1 MTTKAKDG
9 RETLQERLQARIDK
23 HRDPRGNICL
33 GTYNHW
39 DSALDLEAIGSLDA
53 AQAEIARLTKDL
65 QRAEARDSGGHAP
78 DGVTWKHAWMR
89 EAEWRGR
96 AVDAANML
104 IDLCAHADF
113 RNGNTDESQSCDEGE
128 RLAAGII
135 EQAKALLPEQAPLR
149 QPEGWQPTRDQLRPF
164 AARAASHFMDLSG
177 DCPAAT
183 IVEGVLDTML
193 NDWAS
198 ASQVSPQEAA
208 KAVGAFGDWQ
218 FISEARS
225 NPAKTPTPAS
235 AVASEAGEDDY
246 GWVFDNPDAGE
257 QYSFNHPTDSGEC
270 DDASNI
276 RKATFTE
283 KWVYDAFQEE
293 FQKSE
298 QLRKQLEE
306 AQKGTPVAWQVQDA
320 DASWGQCY
328 TIEADAKRAKSNKE
342 AYEVACFGKTLAIRP
357 LYVAITSS
365 RDAGLEEAAN
375 AIPCTAENPN
385 ESDYERGRFDGIM
398 EYQKKIRA
406 LASTPAGRAAL
417 KSGEG

>member
-1 MTTKAKDG
+1 MSRQK
-9 RETLQERLQARIDK
+9 ETLQERLQARIDK

-235 AVASEAGEDDY
+235 AAKLDAETIQTLLDLLNPLHGSLDEQTYDEKVKEGFDAPHDAEYSVNVTARQERDLTQAVLILED
-246 GWVFDNPDAGE
+246 
-257 QYSFNHPTDSGEC
+257 
-270 DDASNI
+270 
-276 RKATFTE
+276 R
-283 KWVYDAFQEE
+283 
-293 FQKSE
+293 
-298 QLRKQLEE
+298 
-306 AQKGTPVAWQVQDA
+306 
-320 DASWGQCY
+320 
-328 TIEADAKRAKSNKE
+328 KRA
-342 AYEVACFGKTLAIRP
+342 A
-357 LYVAITSS
+357 
-365 RDAGLEEAAN
+365 
-375 AIPCTAENPN
+375 
-385 ESDYERGRFDGIM
+385 
-398 EYQKKIRA
+398 
-406 LASTPAGRAAL
+406 ASTPAPASAQDDLVKAL
-417 KSGEG
+417 AFLFDARLKATERLQQFLDTFGDLGDRNTDAEMSDWLGYKSPASTDFTDLEKFIRKQLSATGGAK

>member
-149 QPEGWQPTRDQLRPF
+149 QPEADTGYSVRAETIIAGIKQFGLAADGSDLRDLQALVNQFSPQPEAAPEGYTLVPNVALKWLHGEGPDHDGKWFGQVGEEGPSTKHPRPYWW
-164 AARAASHFMDLSG
+164 RSHFRKICNAISGRPVLHHYDKLSRSL
-177 DCPAAT
+177 
-183 IVEGVLDTML
+183 V
-193 NDWAS
+193 AS
-198 ASQVSPQEAA
+198 A
-208 KAVGAFGDWQ
+208 
-218 FISEARS
+218 
-225 NPAKTPTPAS
+225 PTPAS
-235 AVASEAGEDDY
+235 APDNFEDRLKELLGCEIIAGA
-246 GWVFDNPDAGE
+246 N
-257 QYSFNHPTDSGEC
+257 T
-270 DDASNI
+270 I
-276 RKATFTE
+276 R
-283 KWVYDAFQEE
+283 D
-293 FQKSE
+293 
-298 QLRKQLEE
+298 LRKLT
-306 AQKGTPVAWQVQDA
+306 AKIVALHF
-320 DASWGQCY
+320 
-328 TIEADAKRAKSNKE
+328 E
-342 AYEVACFGKTLAIRP
+342 
-357 LYVAITSS
+357 
-365 RDAGLEEAAN
+365 
-375 AIPCTAENPN
+375 
-385 ESDYERGRFDGIM
+385 
-398 EYQKKIRA
+398 A
-406 LASTPAGRAAL
+406 LASTPAPASAQDLVMALNAAL
-417 KSGEG
+417 AIANKHAVSEVVRLAEIDNVLRVALSATGGAK